1 MYISKLSKDIE
12 YMKIL
17 HLCFDG
23 NFIEHSMSVFDHFYP
38 EKNFWIILE
47 LKGKKRIIKREG
59 PNIIRTLF
67 EESDNFL
74 HTVSV
79 LNYKEKFDKIV
90 CHGFHKLYTEV
101 IKLLESNSNL
111 KVYWL
116 FWGYELYRPLGK
128 SGKKKIIDDGGYLN
142 PLSYIMPTKACEF
155 LWVKILGHE
164 SEEAVLKDFLN
175 YADYF
180 CFWFKEDYQ
189 LLQIHYPCQ
198 ANFRFFQYNA
208 RWKNDSVVQNVSE
221 RFFNK
226 EPRTIIINHQAS
238 TTGNHITLLKKLR
251 SLSGIENYEIMAPLS
266 YGANTIRRYVSW
278 NGKRFFGS
286 KFHPVVDYMPFD
298 SYNAMIGRME
308 VALFGQLRQE
318 AAGNISFYLANG
330 TKVFMRED
338 NTLFQ
343 YFKKA
348 GYVIFSFEHDLNSI
362 EDLSGLSIEDKWHNA
377 ELSAKRVS
385 FYEDFMPTLLD

>member
-23 NFIEHSMSVFDHFYP
+23 NFIEQSMSVFDHFYP
-38 EKNFWIILE
+38 KNCFWIVLE
-47 LKGKKRIIKREG
+47 LKGKNRVIKREG
-59 PNIIRTLF
+59 PHIIRALF
-67 EESDNFL
+67 EEPDSYL
-74 HTVSV
+74 HTVSL
-79 LNYKEKFDKIV
+79 LNRTEKFDKIV
-90 CHGFHKLYTEV
+90 CHGFNKRYTEA
-101 IKLLESNSNL
+101 IKLLKPDSNL

-128 SGKKKIIDDGGYLN
+128 SGKKTLIDNGGFLN

-155 LWVKILGHE
+155 LWAKILGHE

-175 YADYF
+175 YADFF
-180 CFWFKEDYQ
+180 CFWFEEDYQ
-189 LLQIHYPCQ
+189 LLQKYYHSK
-198 ANFRFFQYNA
+198 AEFRFFQYNA
-208 RWKNDSVVQNVSE
+208 HWKNDSVVQIASE

-238 TTGNHITLLKKLR
+238 TTGNHITLLKMLK
-251 SLSGIENYEIMAPLS
+251 SLSGIDNFEITAPLS

-278 NGKRFFGS
+278 KGKRLFGS
-286 KFHPVVDYMPFD
+286 KFHPVVNYMPLD

-343 YFKKA
+343 YFKNA
-348 GYVIFSFEHDLNSI
+348 GYIIFSLEKDLNTI
-362 EDLSGLSIEDKWHNA
+362 KDLSGLSIEDKRHNA

-385 FYEDFMPTLLD
+385 YYEDFMPTLLD